1 MSSVHCPGLRGDW
14 LHGWLAA
21 VGAVVRCPSM
31 RLSWT
36 DGPRSVAVLHGED
49 DVAASIAAALPDEA
63 ELSSMAIA
71 RDLRVDDGET
81 GAALA
86 SMPRKVTFPIF
97 RERAALA
104 RQRDDPSLAASVSDL
119 GDDDEVAHSPFDP
132 PVPRGLT
139 LHDRLGACMKALP
152 EGRQAA
158 AAVHQSLTGVARRV
172 DGNGL
177 GFDYLRLP
185 ASAEGGE
192 LRIDPVVEVLAF
204 FGLTLFSVRGDGR
217 RVRARGWTASATRR
231 RAFSWPLWRDALDR
245 WAVDALL
252 DRWYAEPKRAA
263 RYGVTSAYQTV
274 PYIPQGSADT
284 RRAYTSEPVPGY

>member
-1 MSSVHCPGLRGDW
+1 MSALRCPGLRGDW

-36 DGPRSVAVLHGED
+36 EGLRSIAVLHSEG
-49 DVAASIAAALPDEA
+49 DVATSIADALPDEA

-71 RDLRVDDGET
+71 RDVCLNGEEPSELD
-81 GAALA
+81 A
-86 SMPRKVTFPIF
+86 MPRHVTLATF
-97 RERAALA
+97 RERAHLA

-119 GDDDEVAHSPFDP
+119 TDDDEATHSPFDP

-139 LHDRLGACMKALP
+139 LHDRLVACTKAMP
-152 EGRQAA
+152 QAGEVA
-158 AAVHQSLTGVARRV
+158 DAVHRSLAGTARRV

-192 LRIDPVVEVLAF
+192 LRIDPVIEVLAF
-204 FGLTLFSVRGDGR
+204 FGLALFPTRGDGR
-217 RVRARGWTASATRR
+217 RVRVRGWTAPETHRG
-231 RAFSWPLWRDALDR
+231 AFSWPLWRDPLDR
-245 WAVDALL
+245 WGVDALL
-252 DRWYAEPKRAA
+252 DRWYAEPNHAA
-263 RYGVTSAYQTV
+263 RYGVISAYQTV
-274 PYIPQGSADT
+274 PYVPKASNDT
-284 RRAYTSEPVPGY
+284 RRAYTSEPVPRS